1 MKIKEIQ
8 SKSLAEIRGMSE
20 AELSSTW
27 SYMRRILKSR
37 FRTFAKQGLENA
49 IPRRFRSG
57 VPTVRQL
64 GSAEELAKQIG
75 MAAGYTAGTA
85 STAKGY
91 AEAMEERFQ
100 DLSDRLGV
108 PMNAKQFAQYKSFMD
123 EMSARMKETWKHV
136 SAEAEEMYIQS
147 RRLGIGIDQ
156 FKKNFDYWA
165 EHIQELSKAKP
176 KKGRKTPSAYIKD
189 LNLEKISSW
198 KRRKK

>member
-1 MKIKEIQ
+1 MKLKNIQ
-8 SKSLAEIRGMSE
+8 SMSRAQIDE
-20 AELSSTW
+20 LSKEELSSTW

-37 FRTFAKQGLENA
+37 FKTFAKHGLESA
-49 IPRRFRSG
+49 IPKRFRAG

-75 MAAGYTAGTA
+75 MAAGYTAGAA
-85 STAKGY
+85 STAAGY
-91 AEAMEERFQ
+91 AEAMQERYQ
-100 DLSDRLGV
+100 DLEDRLGV

>member
-1 MKIKEIQ
+1 MKLKDIQ
-8 SKSLAEIRGMSE
+8 SKTLAEIKGMSKE
-20 AELSSTW
+20 DLSSTW

-37 FRTFAKQGLENA
+37 FRTFEKQGLGSA
-49 IPRRFRSG
+49 IPKRFRSG

-75 MAAGYTAGTA
+75 MAAGYTAGEA
-85 STAKGY
+85 STAAGY
-91 AEAMEERFQ
+91 SEAMQERMA
-100 DLSDRLGV
+100 DISDRLGISMT
-108 PMNAKQFAQYKSFMD
+108 PQQYAEYKKFMD
-123 EMSARMKETWKHV
+123 EMAARMKETWKHV

-147 RRLGIGIDQ
+147 RRLGIGIEQ

-165 EHIQELSKAKP
+165 ENIQALQKATP

-198 KRRKK
+198 KRRHK

>member
-1 MKIKEIQ
+1 MKLKNIQ
-8 SKSLAEIRGMSE
+8 SMSRAQIDE
-20 AELSSTW
+20 LSREDLSSTW

-37 FRTFAKQGLENA
+37 FKTFAKHGLENA
-49 IPRRFRSG
+49 IPKRFRGG

-64 GSAEELAKQIG
+64 GSEENLASEI
-75 MAAGYTAGTA
+75 ARAVGYTAGAA
-85 STAKGY
+85 STAAGY
-91 AEAMEERFQ
+91 EEAMQERYQ
-100 DLSDRLGV
+100 DLEDRLGV

-176 KKGRKTPSAYIKD
+176 KKGRKTPSAYIRD